1 MQGILPFVVRRLMWA
16 PFVLLAVSLA
26 TFALGRFGPG
36 DPVEIVQGQYHK
48 PEVVE
53 RIRHERGLD
62 DPFFVQYG
70 RYMWDVLHGDLG
82 TSFTYQGSDV
92 EDIIFDKMWIT
103 IQYNLVVLVIIFAI
117 GIPVGI
123 WAALRQGTWQDPL
136 TIGVF
141 LLFRSVPVLV
151 IIPILQFILA
161 LKLGWLPS
169 SGWVERDI
177 LGMKIGIFDKR
188 IIMPILALF
197 LPGIA
202 AVARLMRAQTLEVL
216 DEDFVRT
223 ARAKGLREVV
233 VVSRH
238 VARNALLPMTTIVGF
253 ALVGLLGGSLFVE
266 TLFGIPGIGQFTWQA
281 VGNRDYDVIMAVTL
295 ITATAFIVANLV
307 TDIAY
312 GFIDPRVRL
321 GGGGPRY

>member
-1 MQGILPFVVRRLMWA
+1 MQGIVPFVVRRLMWA

-36 DPVEIVQGQYHK
+36 DPVEILQGQYRS

-70 RYMWDVLHGDLG
+70 RYMWDVFQGDLG
-82 TSFTYQGSDV
+82 TSTTYLGV
-92 EDIIFDKMWIT
+92 PVREIIFDKMWVT
-103 IQYNLVVLVIIFAI
+103 VQYNLIVLVIIFAI
-117 GIPVGI
+117 GIPAGV
-123 WAALRQGTWQDPL
+123 WAALRQGTWQDPF

-141 LLFRSVPVLV
+141 LLFRSLPVLV
-151 IIPILQFILA
+151 TIPILQWILA
-161 LKLGWLPS
+161 VKLSWLPS
-169 SGWVERDI
+169 SGWVEKDF
-177 LGMKIGIFDKR
+177 LGLTLGLFDKR
-188 IIMPILALF
+188 IIMPVIVLS

-202 AVARLMRAQTLEVL
+202 GVARLMRAQTLEVL
-216 DEDFVRT
+216 DEDYVRT
-223 ARAKGLREVV
+223 ARAKGLGELV

-238 VARNALLPMTTIVGF
+238 VVRNALLPMTTIVGF

-266 TLFGIPGIGQFTWQA
+266 TLFNIPGIGKFIWEA
-281 VGNRDYDVIMAVTL
+281 VGNYDYDVIMAVTL
-295 ITATAFIVANLV
+295 IIATAFIVANLI

-321 GGGGPRY
+321 QEGPRY